1 MISTFHFALYVGIS
15 CVGYE
20 LSRSSALRQMQRA
33 LAEKEATNAQLL
45 QVSKAKERFIANTS
59 HGAPASFGAKTRPTR
74 SYNLSRVSRAW
85 QSCARRFTASLQ

>member
-1 MISTFHFALYVGIS
+1 MASGGVVCLPWNGMCRHMISTFHFALYVGIS

-59 HGAPASFGAKTRPTR
+59 HGAPASPTIR
-74 SYNLSRVSRAW
+74 S
-85 QSCARRFTASLQ
+85 